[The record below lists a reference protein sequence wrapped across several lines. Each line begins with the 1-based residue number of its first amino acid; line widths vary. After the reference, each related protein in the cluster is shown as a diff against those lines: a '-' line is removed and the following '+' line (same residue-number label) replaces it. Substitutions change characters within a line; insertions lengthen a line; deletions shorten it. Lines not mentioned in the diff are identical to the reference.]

1 MCHNFKE
8 NISYIDSNL
17 FFVYT
22 LNIKLFDY
30 QKIGADYME
39 VTPLKIGNLQSK
51 LPVIQ
56 GGMGIGIS
64 LSKLAGTV
72 AALGGVGVI
81 SGVQIG
87 FKEEDFKYNTK
98 EANFRAL
105 KEEIRKAREMAPDG
119 IIGVNLMFA
128 MNNYDEMVLCAAE
141 SGADLIISG
150 AGLPLHLPKL
160 LKGYKAYAV
169 PIISSKRACDIL
181 LKHWYKK
188 YDYIPP
194 LIVLEGPLAGGHL
207 GFSKEDVT
215 TGNVTLEG
223 ILKEVLEVR
232 DKYEALRGEKISLV
246 AGGGLYSKE
255 DVDKILS
262 LGADGVQIATRFVAT
277 EECDAPLSFKMAYV
291 NCKADDIVIV
301 KSPVG
306 LPGRAIKNPFLER
319 VKLKEEGREDTG
331 LNPNPCLRCLKE
343 CNPSEIPYC
352 ITKALV
358 NSATSSADD
367 GLVFTGGSAYKIQK
381 IVKVKEILN
390 ELFGMNN

>member
-1 MCHNFKE
+1 
-8 NISYIDSNL
+8 
-17 FFVYT
+17 
-22 LNIKLFDY
+22 
-30 QKIGADYME
+30 ME
-39 VTPLKIGNLQSK
+39 ITPLRIGNLQSK

-72 AALGGVGVI
+72 ASLGGVGVI

-87 FKEEDFKYNTK
+87 FREEDFIYNTK

-105 KEEIRKAREMAPDG
+105 KEEIRKAREIAPDG

-128 MNNYDEMVLCAAE
+128 MNNYDEMVICAAE
-141 SGADLIISG
+141 NGADLIISG

-160 LKGYKAYAV
+160 LKPYKAYAI

-188 YDYIPP
+188 YQYIPP
-194 LIVLEGPLAGGHL
+194 LVVLEGPLAGGHL
-207 GFSKEDVT
+207 GFSKEDVVS
-215 TGNVTLEG
+215 GNITLEG

-232 DKYEALRGEKISLV
+232 DKYEAIKGEKISVV

-255 DVDKILS
+255 DVDRIIAQ
-262 LGADGVQIATRFVAT
+262 GADGVQIATRFVAT

-291 NCKADDIVIV
+291 NCKEEDIVIV

-306 LPGRAIKNPFLER
+306 LPGRAIKNPFLHR
-319 VKLKEEGREDTG
+319 VKLKEEGG
-331 LNPNPCLRCLKE
+331 LDAALDPNPCLLCLKE
-343 CNPSEIPYC
+343 CNPLEIPYC

-358 NSATSSADD
+358 NSATSSINE
-367 GLVFTGGSAYKIQK
+367 GLVFSGSGAYKIDK
-381 IVKVKEILN
+381 IVKVKEILE
-390 ELFGMNN
+390 ELFN